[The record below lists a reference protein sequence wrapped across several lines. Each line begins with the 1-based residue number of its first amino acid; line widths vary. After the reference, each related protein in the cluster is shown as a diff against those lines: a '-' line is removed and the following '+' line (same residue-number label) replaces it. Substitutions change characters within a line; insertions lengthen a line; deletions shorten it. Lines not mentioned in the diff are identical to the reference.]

1 MIRAMKKIKWN
12 EVIRE
17 YQRANWMFKKDLSE
31 EVIFKVQ
38 RAYKNKPSMQN
49 SGENLTLGRGN
60 SHIEGRVS
68 LICCR
73 I

>member
-31 EVIFKVQ
+31 EVIFKVKH
-38 RAYKNKPSMQN
+38 A
-49 SGENLTLGRGN
+49 
-60 SHIEGRVS
+60 
-68 LICCR
+68 
-73 I
+73 